1 VVLLRTRAGVL
12 DVGRG
17 SNEVLCGR
25 VPAGF
30 HNGDDSELRRR
41 GENEEGVREGRAR
54 LWPVGGIREELGVG
68 FYRGEGGREVVGS
81 FKLSSM
87 AFINGGR

>member
-1 VVLLRTRAGVL
+1 MLRTRAGVL

-54 LWPVGGIREELGVG
+54 LWEGEFRGAVVQFIEEE
-68 FYRGEGGREVVGS
+68 RGDERVPER
-81 FKLSSM
+81 KKK
-87 AFINGGR
+87 RRP